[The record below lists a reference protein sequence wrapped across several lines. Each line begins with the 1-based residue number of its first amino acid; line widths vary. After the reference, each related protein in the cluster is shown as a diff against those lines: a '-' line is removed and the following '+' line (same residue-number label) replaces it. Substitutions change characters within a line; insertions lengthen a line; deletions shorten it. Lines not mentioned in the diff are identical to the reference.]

1 MKIAITGGIGA
12 GKSFVC
18 KSLNRRGIE
27 VYDCDAAAKRLMRT
41 SPALRDA
48 LRRLVDDSVYKGDVL
63 QKQVLA
69 AFLLASDANNSAVAD
84 IVHPAV
90 AADYMSSDI
99 EWLESAILFD
109 SGFDKR
115 VPFDFV
121 VCVTAPVELRIKRI
135 MARDNITREQALE
148 WIDRQLPQQEV
159 VARSDFE
166 IVNDGLHDIDL
177 QINNILNKI
186 NNRL

>member
-1 MKIAITGGIGA
+1 MRIAITGGIGA

-18 KSLNRRGIE
+18 RSLHNRRID

-41 SPALRDA
+41 SPELRDA
-48 LRRLVDDSVYKGDVL
+48 LRRLVGDAVYEDGVL

-90 AADYMSSDI
+90 AADYLSSST

-109 SGFDKR
+109 SGFYKR

-135 MARDNITREQALE
+135 MTRDGITRGQALE
-148 WIDRQLPQQEV
+148 WIGRQLPQHEV
-159 VARSDFE
+159 VSRSDFE
-166 IVNDGLHDIDL
+166 IVNDGFHDIDL
-177 QINNILNKI
+177 QINTIINKI
-186 NNRL
+186 NKRL